1 MANKGDFNENESQIK
16 RRRRLP
22 LELQC
27 EMEQYQKQQQQNI
40 DALTEEKKWNNG
52 RGHLPLRRINR
63 TITDLSYNSSH
74 INSSSAVPDLPM
86 EKLRILSDDAIDI
99 NEALLKCWPVFAML
113 FSSSW
118 ILQPLQ

>member
-40 DALTEEKKWNNG
+40 DALTEEKKWNNVTTPRTSIHRLLFQICRWRNCAFYLVLDFPLAFVTLIFELLNFNG
-52 RGHLPLRRINR
+52 R
-63 TITDLSYNSSH
+63 
-74 INSSSAVPDLPM
+74 
-86 EKLRILSDDAIDI
+86 
-99 NEALLKCWPVFAML
+99 
-113 FSSSW
+113 
-118 ILQPLQ
+118 